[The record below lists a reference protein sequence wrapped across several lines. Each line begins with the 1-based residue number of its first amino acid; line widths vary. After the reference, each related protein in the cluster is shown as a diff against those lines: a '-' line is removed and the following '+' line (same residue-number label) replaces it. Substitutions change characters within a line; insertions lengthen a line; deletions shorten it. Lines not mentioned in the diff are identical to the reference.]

1 MFEQFKQRFPRIRG
15 DVPNFT
21 STCKPTHQ
29 FSPHTRG
36 CSLACPITWCTKKV
50 FPAYAGMFRCKR
62 EATSPNKSFPRIRG
76 DVPSIESKKD
86 FRGTF
91 SPHTRGCSWCAP
103 PAVDDS
109 IVFPAYAGMFRSP
122 WGFRQGSIRFPRI
135 RGDVPCTSRTRRVGT
150 WFSPHTRGCSVERHP
165 FTRHVLVFPAYAGMF
180 REMPR
185 LLPFCLGF
193 PRIRGDVPIKVA
205 LPVICDVFSPH
216 TRGCSVDDL
225 AVKVVAT
232 VFPAY
237 AGMFLLLVGLG
248 VSAGVFPAYAG
259 MFHGR

>member
-1 MFEQFKQRFPRIRG
+1 MSYYLVHEKG
-15 DVPNFT
+15 
-21 STCKPTHQ
+21 
-29 FSPHTRG
+29 
-36 CSLACPITWCTKKV
+36 
-50 FPAYAGMFRCKR
+50 
-62 EATSPNKSFPRIRG
+62 FPRIRG

-150 WFSPHTRGCSVERHP
+150 WFSPHTRGCSVYEQDETGWH
-165 FTRHVLVFPAYAGMF
+165 LVFPAYAGMF
-180 REMPR
+180 RPAHTWC
-185 LLPFCLGF
+185 PATPSF
-193 PRIRGDVPIKVA
+193 PRIRGDVPREAPAPKSK
-205 LPVICDVFSPH
+205 PQFSPH
-216 TRGCSVDDL
+216 TRGCSHQ
-225 AVKVVAT
+225 AAESRSPGQ

-237 AGMFLLLVGLG
+237 AGMFRRASPLHQACPCFPRIRGDVPGDAQALTILPRFSPHTRGCSHQGRPACDLRC
-248 VSAGVFPAYAG
+248 VFPAHAG
-259 MFHGR
+259 MFRR